1 MGSPAKPAHRVG
13 QTIQH
18 RPELTGSTS
27 SPVAAPVASS
37 RPKAFP
43 DRSAPP
49 DYSDPFA
56 APSRT
61 IDMPSANRAAYT
73 AQPNTTHPFQSSP
86 SDWHSPPAAST
97 CAARDRNSAAHP
109 CRKDTSAPRRWNRPA
124 AQQPVSARP
133 TPKACAW
140 PEPSSAGRLW
150 LDLLSLDLASVDPQ
164 RRCRLDSRPHS
175 EPPPK
180 VPGML
185 LPLKNPAEAG

>member
-27 SPVAAPVASS
+27 WPVAAPVASS
-37 RPKAFP
+37 HPRVFP
-43 DRSAPP
+43 DPSAPL
-49 DYSDPFA
+49 DCSDPCA
-56 APSRT
+56 APWQTSDT
-61 IDMPSANRAAYT
+61 PSANRAAYT
-73 AQPNTTHPFQSSP
+73 AHPFLSLLLN
-86 SDWHSPPAAST
+86 WHAPPAAST

-180 VPGML
+180 VPEML
-185 LPLKNPAEAG
+185 LPLKNPAQAG